1 NKAHSTAYALIAYQ
15 TAWLKSHYPRHF
27 MAALLTAEKD
37 NTDNIVKYIGECR
50 DMGIAALAPH
60 VNRSGVDFSVEE
72 EGIRFGLGAVK
83 NVGEGAA
90 RMIVETR
97 GRVGPFGSLDGV
109 CREVDL
115 KTVNKRTLE
124 SLVKAGAFDGLGP
137 SRSSLCSAVDSAIES
152 SQKATR
158 DRESGQAGLFGGGIG
173 PSQASGPKPLAEWP
187 EKELLAYEKETL
199 GFYMAGH
206 PFREYATRIGGLV
219 THTSVS
225 LKEVQKPR
233 KATLAGIVSSLKR
246 RKTRRGDMMAVMN
259 LEDLEGAVEIV
270 VFPDLYARHKSLL
283 ADEAALL
290 VTGNVEIAEDQRRLI
305 AETFLPLDQAEDRV
319 KEIVI
324 SIPTAGLEET
334 AVGRV
339 RDLLR
344 ERPGPCPVYLEVTQ
358 PSGFRATLKASQALK
373 VSPSPDLTLALEEL
387 LGKGTVRFR

>member
-1 NKAHSTAYALIAYQ
+1 
-15 TAWLKSHYPRHF
+15 
-27 MAALLTAEKD
+27 
-37 NTDNIVKYIGECR
+37 
-50 DMGIAALAPH
+50 
-60 VNRSGVDFSVEE
+60 
-72 EGIRFGLGAVK
+72 
-83 NVGEGAA
+83 
-90 RMIVETR
+90 
-97 GRVGPFGSLDGV
+97 
-109 CREVDL
+109 
-115 KTVNKRTLE
+115 
-124 SLVKAGAFDGLGP
+124 
-137 SRSSLCSAVDSAIES
+137 SAIES

-158 DRESGQAGLFGGGIG
+158 DRESGQAGLFGGGHG
-173 PSQASGPKPLAEWP
+173 SSHASGPKPLPEWP

-219 THTSVS
+219 THTSLT
-225 LKEVQKPR
+225 LKEIQRPR
-233 KATLAGIVSSLKR
+233 KA
-246 RKTRRGDMMAVMN
+246 RRGDMMAVMN

-373 VSPSPDLTLALEEL
+373 VSPAPDLTLALEEL

>member
-1 NKAHSTAYALIAYQ
+1 
-15 TAWLKSHYPRHF
+15 
-27 MAALLTAEKD
+27 
-37 NTDNIVKYIGECR
+37 
-50 DMGIAALAPH
+50 MGIVALAPH

-90 RMIVETR
+90 RMMVEAR
-97 GRVGPFGSLDGV
+97 DRVGPFGSLAAV

-137 SRSSLCSAVDSAIES
+137 SRSSICSGVDSAIEA

-158 DRESGQAGLFGGGIG
+158 DRESGQAGLFGGSHG
-173 PSQASGPKPLAEWP
+173 PSQAPGPKPLPEWP

-219 THTSVS
+219 THTSLT
-225 LKEVQKPR
+225 LKEVQRPR
-233 KATLAGIVSSLKR
+233 KVTLAGIVSSLKR

-305 AETFLPLDQAEDRV
+305 AESFLPLDQAEDRV

-373 VSPSPDLTLALEEL
+373 VSPSPDLTLALEQL